1 MSLRVGAAVALPVA
15 LLAVLAGCA
24 PTLNYTSPAG
34 PRYEGHHARPDT
46 DPSFRVV
53 TFNVKWGRRVDR
65 VAKLFRDT
73 PALRDADFVCLQEM
87 DERGVDHLARL
98 LGYDYV
104 YYPAVR
110 HPVADQNFGNAVL
123 SRWPIVED
131 RKIVLPERNRFRDM
145 LRIAVGATLGTG
157 ETSIRAYCVHLET
170 AAGIEGPQRRRQVQA
185 LLADARAYE
194 RVVVAG
200 DLNNRNQV
208 GPLFEKAGYAW
219 LTKNVGRTMALW
231 SWDHIFTRGLATSGP
246 GRVGTVRDVRGAS
259 DHRPVWAEITLAAT
273 SPPASVP

>member
-1 MSLRVGAAVALPVA
+1 MGTRVAPAAACSAA
-15 LLAVLAGCA
+15 LLAALAGCA

-34 PRYEGHHARPDT
+34 PRYEGRHARPDT
-46 DPSFRVV
+46 DPSFKVV

-65 VAKLFRDT
+65 VAELFRDA

-110 HPVADQNFGNAVL
+110 HPVAAQNFGNAVL

-131 RKIVLPERNRFRDM
+131 RKIVLPERHRFRGM
-145 LRIAVGATLGTG
+145 MRIAVGATLGTG
-157 ETSIRAYCVHLET
+157 EAAIRAYCVHLET

-185 LLADARAYE
+185 LLADARSYE

-208 GPLFEKAGYAW
+208 GPLFEKAGYTW
-219 LTKNVGRTMALW
+219 LTKDVGRTMALW
-231 SWDHIFTRGLATSGP
+231 SWDHIFTRGLAASGP
-246 GRVGTVRDVRGAS
+246 GRVGTVREVRGAS
-259 DHRPVWAEITLAAT
+259 DHRPVWAEIPLAG
-273 SPPASVP
+273 PPAAGSVP